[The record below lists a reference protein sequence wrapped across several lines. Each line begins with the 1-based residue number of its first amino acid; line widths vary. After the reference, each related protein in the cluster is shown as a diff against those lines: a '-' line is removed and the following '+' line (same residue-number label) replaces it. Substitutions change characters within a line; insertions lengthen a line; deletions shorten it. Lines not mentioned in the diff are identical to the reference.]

1 MIEYKFSGVS
11 QSFKFLFQ
19 QGDTPSVMLN
29 QEQCPSNR
37 GTLLPKLFIATED
50 KPMRAARLVRCGK
63 KTALSMYFKIALL
76 SHQEPPLLSRVDL
89 IAKRAN
95 REAPKIAESRQNRK
109 VLNEFPNRSKTC
121 QDTRG
126 QSVQWDSWHL

>member
-19 QGDTPSVMLN
+19 QGGTPSVMLN

-37 GTLLPKLFIATED
+37 GTLLPNLFIATED

-63 KTALSMYFKIALL
+63 KTALSMYFRIALL

-95 REAPKIAESRQNRK
+95 REVPKIAESRQIAR
-109 VLNEFPNRSKTC
+109 C
-121 QDTRG
+121 
-126 QSVQWDSWHL
+126 